1 MRRNCF
7 KSIVAM
13 FLIAVFSFMING
25 STKAYGAE
33 AIPRIQKIVLEYEN
47 VREGDIQTINVASR
61 FTGKVQYRVWLAS
74 KKTGVWQDITNGFT
88 SSMNYNE
95 VLSINT
101 PALKEGD
108 YTVSVWVKRAGVKA
122 VDKRGFDTYSTIPI
136 KCLKNDGQTPNIKL
150 NNIKHTYSKGQ
161 LLEVKKQEGK
171 NYFYKYSLYN
181 VLKNKTVVS
190 YESNYTEGFSWK
202 ATEDGMYLLKLKL
215 RNIEKIAIP
224 KIKKI
229 VLKDEKVFEGC
240 TQTIDVQA
248 NFPGEIQYKI
258 WLCNRQTGVWQDIT
272 NGFTK
277 PITQEK
283 AFSIVTPKLQEGN
296 YTISVWAKRAGE
308 KPIDKRGFDTYS
320 VISMNCFKNDGKV
333 ESDSKEVSSLNNKV
347 AKEEVNKQS
356 EEVIQESK
364 DIESNKDSVNIED
377 TSNQSLLN
385 NGKDTSNISDDKE
398 NSQKI
403 SKNNEGASKEEESQ
417 NKNDISNIKDIAK
430 EQNINN
436 TNDKEE
442 PKEDSTEVEYKEI
455 ITEEEIT
462 KIIIVGNPYTQPVVP
477 PKDNSIYVANVSETS
492 KLYVRSQPNTSS
504 SIVGYIYGSLQSIN
518 VIKRVGAYSYIEATD
533 YGTLTKVKGYVPSS
547 YIKSVQPRKDY
558 SIIVDLSDQYVYIY
572 KDGKLLKKV
581 ICSTGQN
588 ATPTPTGT
596 YIIGSRGSY
605 FLTGYKNSVK
615 CYNWVRFNYNF
626 LFHSVLCTKSG
637 QPLQSAV
644 SQLGHKASHGCIRLP
659 LNDSKWFYNTIPAGT
674 LVTIRP

>member
-7 KSIVAM
+7 KAIVAM
-13 FLIAVFSFMING
+13 FLIAVFSFIING
-25 STKAYGAE
+25 NTKAYGAE
-33 AIPRIQKIVLEYEN
+33 TIPRIQKIVLEYQN
-47 VREGDIQTINVASR
+47 VREGDTQTINVASQAS
-61 FTGKVQYRVWLAS
+61 GKVQYRIWLAS

-88 SSMNYNE
+88 NPMNYNE

-101 PALKEGD
+101 PSLKEGD
-108 YTVSVWVKRAGVKA
+108 YTVSVWVKRAGVSA
-122 VDKRGFDTYSTIPI
+122 IDKRGFDTYSTIPI

-150 NNIKHTYSKGQ
+150 DNIKHTYSKGQ
-161 LLEVKKQEGK
+161 LLEVKKQDGK
-171 NYFYKYSLYN
+171 NYFYKYSVYN
-181 VLKNKTVVS
+181 ILKNKAVVS
-190 YESNYTEGFSWK
+190 YGSNYAEGFSWK

-215 RNIEKIAIP
+215 RNIEKIAVP

-229 VLKDEKVFEGC
+229 VLKDEKVFEGS
-240 TQTIDVQA
+240 TQTIDVLA

-258 WLCNRQTGVWQDIT
+258 WLCNRKTGVWQDIT

-277 PITQEK
+277 PVTQGK

-320 VISMNCFKNDGKV
+320 VISMNCFKNDEKV
-333 ESDSKEVSSLNNKV
+333 ESENKKASSTSYNLD
-347 AKEEVNKQS
+347 EEEANKQS
-356 EEVIQESK
+356 EEVIQQNK
-364 DIESNKDSVNIED
+364 DIESSENSANTENI
-377 TSNQSLLN
+377 SNQPLLN
-385 NGKDTSNISDDKE
+385 NSEDNGNILDNKGNDEKVC
-398 NSQKI
+398 
-403 SKNNEGASKEEESQ
+403 KNNEEVSKKEETENNITNKEDKDKSKE
-417 NKNDISNIKDIAK
+417 DV
-430 EQNINN
+430 
-436 TNDKEE
+436 
-442 PKEDSTEVEYKEI
+442 KEDIVEVEYKEI

-462 KIIIVGNPYTQPVVP
+462 KLIIVGNPYTQPVIP
-477 PKDNSIYVANVSETS
+477 PKDTSIYVANVSEIS
-492 KLYVRSQPNTSS
+492 KLYIRSQPNTSS

-533 YGTLTKVKGYVPSS
+533 YGTLRKVRGYVPSR

-572 KDGKLLKKV
+572 KNGKLLRKV